1 MQRIC
6 FLVVLTVLSS
16 SAHAGS
22 SLSFTVGGHRIRIEA
37 PRHCTSPS
45 CVSVSIPGI
54 YRNSRWR
61 DHDDD
66 DDRVVADPVK
76 APAAMQQAAP
86 VHSVPPPA
94 NPAVVPAVAAPPTVF
109 KPAAAA
115 TQQVAAPPKPAIAP
129 PPALPPVP
137 PPPPPAMTP
146 PAEKPAEAVRPPAAA
161 GPQLSSVLHQVE
173 DEPADTPVGDWQS
186 AGNKGSVRI
195 ERCGQALC
203 GYALKLSS
211 NEKGEAV
218 LVNMK
223 PKTGSQ
229 WSGNV
234 YSHGSGDTYY
244 GTMALKGPNT
254 LRVEACALGR
264 FYCSGNN
271 WSRIDVNPKR
281 LISSR
286 QNASAPRS

>member
-1 MQRIC
+1 MQRLC
-6 FLVVLTVLSS
+6 FLVVLMVLSS

-37 PRHCTSPS
+37 PRHCRSPS
-45 CVSVSIPGI
+45 CLAVSIPGV
-54 YRNSRWR
+54 YQGRQRQE
-61 DHDDD
+61 
-66 DDRVVADPVK
+66 DDREVADPVK
-76 APAAMQQAAP
+76 APAAVQQAAP
-86 VHSVPPPA
+86 VQTVPSPGIPPA
-94 NPAVVPAVAAPPTVF
+94 SVTAPPAVF

-115 TQQVAAPPKPAIAP
+115 TQQVAAPPPPAIAP
-129 PPALPPVP
+129 LPALPPVP

-146 PAEKPAEAVRPPAAA
+146 PAEKPVEAFRPPADAA
-161 GPQLSSVLHQVE
+161 PQWSRVSHRVD

-186 AGNKGSVRI
+186 EGNKGSVRI

-203 GYALKLSS
+203 GYALKSSS

-234 YSHGSGDTYY
+234 YSHDSGDTYY

-271 WSRIDVNPKR
+271 WSRIAARPER
-281 LISSR
+281 LITSR
-286 QNASAPRS
+286 QLSSAPRS